1 MPHVELPQAEFKV
14 VMLGDS
20 NAGKTS
26 LVLRFAE
33 GYYRDAAREPTV
45 GAFFITKRIQTS
57 NGITCKIQIWDT
69 AGQAKFRSMA
79 PMYYRNAAAAIV
91 CYDVTSSESYRVMTD
106 WLKELHSNVQ
116 AGSIVIAIAATK
128 CDVLSEQNC
137 GESQPH
143 PAVPHIEAESL
154 ANELGAIFVNT
165 SSKENIGVADLY
177 QRVGERVLQFR
188 ESQASNGVG
197 IPVTP
202 GKTALH
208 TSSQSNGGNYSV
220 HTDKNPLLGSP
231 GALSGIADNS
241 VVDLSPYMGGYGKTK
256 GQHDGANSII
266 NTHDQFHPGYN
277 ESKEGGISSPSGTR
291 GRNGTFS
298 TNRKPPSLRTE
309 NIEAGTSH
317 VETLPGIMC
326 SESPMGCGI
335 FTSSSNADESLVDEN
350 ELSRD
355 KASRNSMYSCCIS

>member
-14 VMLGDS
+14 VMLGDT

-33 GYYRDAAREPTV
+33 GHYREAAREPTV

-91 CYDVTSSESYRVMTD
+91 CYDVTSAQSYRVMKD
-106 WLKELHSNVQ
+106 WLTELHNNVP

-128 CDVLSEQNC
+128 CDILSRQRC
-137 GESQPH
+137 GESF
-143 PAVPHIEAESL
+143 EAESY

-165 SSKENIGVADLY
+165 SSKENIGVIDLY
-177 QRVGERVLQFR
+177 QRVGERVLKFR
-188 ESQASNGVG
+188 DGTSAG

-208 TSSQSNGGNYSV
+208 TSALSNGDS
-220 HTDKNPLLGSP
+220 HLIHADKNLHLGSAGGLNDSGENNLIESSP
-231 GALSGIADNS
+231 HEETWSEGANEISNSHDNS
-241 VVDLSPYMGGYGKTK
+241 R
-256 GQHDGANSII
+256 
-266 NTHDQFHPGYN
+266 PGFTEN
-277 ESKEGGISSPSGTR
+277 KEGGTSSNLTGRGKGVLSSNRQPPPIRTGNNELGSSAGETIS
-291 GRNGTFS
+291 
-298 TNRKPPSLRTE
+298 
-309 NIEAGTSH
+309 
-317 VETLPGIMC
+317 GIIC
-326 SESPMGCGI
+326 AESPMGCGM
-335 FTSSSNADESLVDEN
+335 FTSSSNADDSLVDEN
-350 ELSRD
+350 EVLRESNLE
-355 KASRNSMYSCCIS
+355 RNIPSCCIS